1 LAGLFNEVLG
11 TEVTVPEKP
20 MRIVSFSPAATETLF
35 LIGAG
40 DRVVGV
46 SAFCARPPE
55 VKEKRKVGS
64 YNTVRH
70 ELLDD
75 LKPDLIITVTGY
87 QRDFAVDLSKKYPV
101 YPLELPVSVAG
112 IVDFVVKIGLVA
124 GAPDAAR
131 ELAGSLLRQLGQ
143 ARKLGGA
150 RVYVEIDLG
159 GPVTF
164 GAHSYITDAIRLVG
178 CSSIYERERSEWLK
192 PDLKRVAEEDP
203 DAILYEPKMFSA
215 FSVADLKQL
224 LVPRKWDQLRAVR
237 DGTCFITPGPFDFLA
252 HHGPSFITE
261 AVPWLEEKLALAA
274 LKAGKAG
281 C

>member
-1 LAGLFNEVLG
+1 M
-11 TEVTVPEKP
+11 VPEKP

-35 LIGAG
+35 MIGAG
-40 DRVVGV
+40 QRVAGV

-55 VKEKRKVGS
+55 AKAKRKLGS

-70 ELLDD
+70 ELLDE
-75 LKPDLIITVTGY
+75 LEPDLIITVTGY
-87 QRDFAVDLSKKYPV
+87 QRDFAVGLSKKYPV
-101 YPLELPVSVAG
+101 YPLELPISVAG

-131 ELAGSLLRQLGQ
+131 ELGGSLLRQLGQ
-143 ARKLGGA
+143 VRRVGGA

-164 GAHSYITDAIRLVG
+164 GAHSYITDAVRLVG
-178 CSSIYERERSEWLK
+178 CSSIYEGERSEWLK
-192 PDLKRVAEEDP
+192 PDLKRVAEVDP
-203 DAILYEPKMFSA
+203 DAIIYEPKMFSD
-215 FSVADLKQL
+215 FSVVDLQQL
-224 LVPRKWDQLRAVR
+224 MESRRWDQLRAVR
-237 DGTCFITPGPFDFLA
+237 DGTCFLTPGPLDFLA

-261 AVPWLEEKLALAA
+261 AVPWLEQKLGLTA
-274 LKAGKAG
+274 LKAGKVG